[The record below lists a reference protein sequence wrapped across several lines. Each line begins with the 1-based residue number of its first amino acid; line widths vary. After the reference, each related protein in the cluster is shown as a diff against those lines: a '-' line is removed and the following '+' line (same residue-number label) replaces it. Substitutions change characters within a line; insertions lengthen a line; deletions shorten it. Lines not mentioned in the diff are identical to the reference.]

1 MLEEINRIFNS
12 SRDGGDIEPLVIYIE
27 PLVIFILLLDF
38 FGVVVAEVDTF
49 DVDADDVV
57 AFDEV
62 EAFDEIEAFD
72 IFADDVNAFD
82 TFFGAAVF
90 LVAVN
95 VAAGK

>member
-1 MLEEINRIFNS
+1 MLEGINRIFNS

-38 FGVVVAEVDTF
+38 FGVVVAEVD
-49 DVDADDVV
+49 
-57 AFDEV
+57 
-62 EAFDEIEAFD
+62 AFD